1 MNNSI
6 HVIARNQLS
15 QQEEKEVLRLLLT
28 SFSAKFGTL
37 HLKLAEKL
45 DILVY
50 LERKYSQQI
59 APVDYIAKKENK
71 IVGLLTIAGKN
82 NYTQK
87 LAYPFELAKKYGFFT
102 IAHYLLLLTALEY
115 RPADEE
121 QYIENIAVHEKFQK
135 QGIAKE
141 LIQTAQTNTKKGE
154 KLTLL
159 VSAKNTHAKRLYL
172 KCGFSIVKRKRKV
185 LLGFLVNEPNW
196 LFMEWSR

>member
-6 HVIARNQLS
+6 QVMARDQLS
-15 QQEEKEVLRLLLT
+15 QLEEKEVLRLLLT

-37 HLKLAEKL
+37 HLKLDEQL

-50 LERKYSQQI
+50 LERKYSQQLP
-59 APVDYIAKKENK
+59 PVDYIAKKENK
-71 IVGLLTIAGKN
+71 IVGLLTIAGTT
-82 NYTQK
+82 NYPQK
-87 LAYPFELAKKYGFFT
+87 LAYPFELVKKYGFFT
-102 IAHYLLLLTALEY
+102 IAHYLLLLTALDY
-115 RPADEE
+115 RSADKE
-121 QYIENIAVHEKFQK
+121 QYIENIAVHEKCQK

-141 LIQTAQTNTKKGE
+141 LIEMAQANTKNGE

-159 VSAKNTHAKRLYL
+159 VSAKNTLAKRLYL
-172 KCGFSIVKRKRKV
+172 KCGFSIVKRKRKP